1 MFRIFQ
7 LKNLSLY
14 CLNKER
20 SVSLYQKGWQFS
32 SHSITARNVKD
43 LLPENTY
50 LITSIATAAK
60 QPSSKPQGFDE
71 RSSYLGIAYF

>member
-1 MFRIFQ
+1 MVF
-7 LKNLSLY
+7 
-14 CLNKER
+14 
-20 SVSLYQKGWQFS
+20 SVYSKFHRTLCKQALRLDVYG
-32 SHSITARNVKD
+32 
-43 LLPENTY
+43 

>member
-1 MFRIFQ
+1 MKPGPEFVFFFK
-7 LKNLSLY
+7 LNSTEHETSTAHEKNKINT
-14 CLNKER
+14 NKE
-20 SVSLYQKGWQFS
+20 VPYLISLSDVVF
-32 SHSITARNVKD
+32 II
-43 LLPENTY
+43 